1 MSEMKAIMK
10 RLASGLRKQECRQHC
25 RRLMHVCPHS
35 DRSLGLIDREQ
46 SGCHYGLS
54 LPVSL
59 SFLPFFSL
67 REPLSSVLACRA
79 FLSFFLPTFPVS
91 TSVQQGRTEGSLK
104 ASRSAEVETS
114 RQISTPGLLTSQQ
127 HNTFCESTFQA
138 FTEVTQDELK
148 MFFYIYIYNIKP
160 LLPHLTFID
169 AFFKCPIIQKSQVS
183 NN

>member
-25 RRLMHVCPHS
+25 RRLTHVCPHS

-59 SFLPFFSL
+59 SFLPSFSL

-79 FLSFFLPTFPVS
+79 FLSFFFSNISCIHIDSTRQNWRFPEGIAISWGRNKPTNIDSWTFNITTLFVS
-91 TSVQQGRTEGSLK
+91 PLFRLLQKSLK
-104 ASRSAEVETS
+104 MNWRC
-114 RQISTPGLLTSQQ
+114 
-127 HNTFCESTFQA
+127 F
-138 FTEVTQDELK
+138 FT
-148 MFFYIYIYNIKP
+148 YIYII
-160 LLPHLTFID
+160 
-169 AFFKCPIIQKSQVS
+169 
-183 NN
+183 